1 MIFNTFTHAALLASL
16 FSSANGSPF
25 PLTTRNGGVA
35 VLDVFV
41 PSSRNDDKFYNVN
54 VTFNGQAVPVMI
66 DTGSGDLFVASN
78 ECPTDDDQD
87 GCFGLTS
94 SYIIKPNDTILS
106 NETFFTIVGEGAV
119 YGNQSLLQ
127 TDFGGLSIPDVAIGL
142 VYESALKE
150 FQNDSFSGIFGLN
163 MRAVSRQLHFNNRLP
178 PMDVLLATEKLRE
191 PKFSLSFPR
200 LGDPDSAEVGKLTL
214 GGLGEEAAGHDV
226 TYGPVYSTPNYN
238 YDDFPL
244 DRQGWTV
251 HLEGVRVNGVEIKM
265 RAGLLL
271 PDGKYLSMIDSGGS
285 LMYFR
290 PEELDAIAAQFKGP
304 ILYPGNRDIYFDCS
318 IPQLMELKYFGEWYA
333 VDPLDLV
340 TPSDHGLVNG
350 TEYCHAALGQ
360 WTRTFGD
367 SIIGLPFLRSV
378 FSVFD
383 YISNDLVPQPRVGF
397 ASLVDGAAAVARY
410 SDVLPSRLL

>member
-1 MIFNTFTHAALLASL
+1 MTSFTTSTW
-16 FSSANGSPF
+16 P
-25 PLTTRNGGVA
+25 
-35 VLDVFV
+35 
-41 PSSRNDDKFYNVN
+41 
-54 VTFNGQAVPVMI
+54 FNGQAIPVRI
-66 DTGSGDLFVASN
+66 DTGSGDLFVAAN

-94 SYIIKPNDTILS
+94 SYIIK
-106 NETFFTIVGEGAV
+106 
-119 YGNQSLLQ
+119 
-127 TDFGGLSIPDVAIGL
+127 TDFGGFLIPDLAISL
-142 VYESALKE
+142 VYESALRE

-163 MRAVSRQLHFNNRLP
+163 IRAVGRQLHFNNSLP

-214 GGLGEEAAGHDV
+214 GGLGEEAAGHNA
-226 TYGPVYSTPNYN
+226 TYGPVCRTPNYN

-271 PDGKYLSMIDSGGS
+271 PDGKYRSMIDSRGS

-318 IPQLMELKYFGEWYA
+318 IPQLMELKCFGEWYA

-340 TPSDHGLVNG
+340 IPSDHGLVNG

-360 WTRTFGD
+360 WTRMFGD
-367 SIIGLPFLRSV
+367 SIIGLPSLRSV

-383 YISNDLVPQPRVGF
+383 YISKDLVPQPRVGF
-397 ASLVDGAAAVARY
+397 ASLVDSAAAVARY
-410 SDVLPSRLL
+410 FDVLPSRLL